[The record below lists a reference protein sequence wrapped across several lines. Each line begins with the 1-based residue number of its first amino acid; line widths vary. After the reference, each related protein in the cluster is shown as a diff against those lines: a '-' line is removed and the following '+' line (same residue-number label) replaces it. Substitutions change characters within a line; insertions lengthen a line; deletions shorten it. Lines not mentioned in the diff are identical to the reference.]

1 MKRVFSSTQ
10 ANRLYTRME
19 KNFLRERIHTSRRDL
34 AKVDREL
41 IDLFYILTANMQ
53 PVDWDKIDG
62 ITYQNM
68 QNELERTSA
77 RQKIKYEKLQPKT
90 KPEYRISLEPAR
102 TVVNLTDKTLT
113 TSEVTLLAKG
123 GNFAITPK
131 VVPVEDIIAG
141 TEAAIRNLPNSIAD
155 EIRFETVNILRTA
168 KAPKSNLSREEHQ
181 ALKSLNADKDILVL
195 PADKGNA
202 TVVMKSED
210 YRSKIEDLLEP
221 QTYKLLKKD
230 PTALIVRNTNRL
242 IKASS
247 LPEHLKSKL
256 INSEAQ
262 PPRLYGLPKIHKAS
276 VPLRPIVSA
285 PGSPTYNLAKYLTTI
300 LQPKVGN
307 TNSYVKDSTHFVQKL
322 KDIKLEPS
330 DIMVSFDV
338 VSLFTRVPLGE
349 SMDLIKESFPPDIAE
364 LFRVCLTGSYFL
376 WNGNYYEQTEGV
388 AMGSPISP
396 IIANFFME
404 RFEEKA
410 LESSVLKPAVWFR
423 YVDDTF
429 VVWKHGR
436 DSLDDFLHHLNSQS
450 PSIKFTMETEVNNQ
464 LAFLD
469 VLVKRNGDLLDHTV
483 YRKPTHTDRYLHKL
497 SNHHPSQKQ
506 GIIGTLANRARR
518 ICANEH
524 IQEELS
530 HLNKAFLANGYNDR
544 EIKAALAPRQRRPDA
559 NEQENIINKA
569 FLPYVSQVTDRIDQQ
584 KTKEN
589 HYPLQGSTVYLV
601 PAVAYILELPNASGT
616 RLTEH
621 KRNCRLGQ
629 TEKSAVAEH
638 ALRDGDHKIQFED
651 TQVIATTSGYHPRL
665 VREAV
670 EIHKHPNNF
679 NRKEETFYLNRIW
692 HPAISR
698 TKVAAQ
704 RSRPVPEELP
714 PEQATPLRRRINTSA
729 TPTNLEEFTPW
740 MSLDNKEGNYARH
753 DRQKH
758 ASGEETI
765 T

>member
-1 MKRVFSSTQ
+1 MRRGRRNIEHLLCYCL
-10 ANRLYTRME
+10 ALENRR
-19 KNFLRERIHTSRRDL
+19 F
-34 AKVDREL
+34 
-41 IDLFYILTANMQ
+41 
-53 PVDWDKIDG
+53 
-62 ITYQNM
+62 
-68 QNELERTSA
+68 
-77 RQKIKYEKLQPKT
+77 
-90 KPEYRISLEPAR
+90 
-102 TVVNLTDKTLT
+102 KTLGHDFVERLEEAAE
-113 TSEVTLLAKG
+113 SNISNI
-123 GNFAITPK
+123 GNFAK
-131 VVPVEDIIAG
+131 SWKCFNAKKECEEGLMFRGRGLVE
-141 TEAAIRNLPNSIAD
+141 
-155 EIRFETVNILRTA
+155 
-168 KAPKSNLSREEHQ
+168 
-181 ALKSLNADKDILVL
+181 
-195 PADKGNA
+195 
-202 TVVMKSED
+202 
-210 YRSKIEDLLEP
+210 
-221 QTYKLLKKD
+221 
-230 PTALIVRNTNRL
+230 
-242 IKASS
+242 
-247 LPEHLKSKL
+247 
-256 INSEAQ
+256 
-262 PPRLYGLPKIHKAS
+262 AS

-569 FLPYVSQVTDRIDQQ
+569 FLPYVSQVTDRIGIYRIPCSCGSVYIGT
-584 KTKEN
+584 TKR
-589 HYPLQGSTVYLV
+589 SV
-601 PAVAYILELPNASGT
+601 GT

-638 ALRDGDHKIQFED
+638 APRDGDYKIQFED
-651 TQVIATTSGYHPRL
+651 TQVITTTSGYHPRL

-670 EIHKHPNNF
+670 EIHKHPN
-679 NRKEETFYLNRIW
+679 
-692 HPAISR
+692 
-698 TKVAAQ
+698 
-704 RSRPVPEELP
+704 
-714 PEQATPLRRRINTSA
+714 
-729 TPTNLEEFTPW
+729 
-740 MSLDNKEGNYARH
+740 KEGRNFLP
-753 DRQKH
+753 
-758 ASGEETI
+758 
-765 T
+765 

>member
-569 FLPYVSQVTDRIDQQ
+569 FLPYVSQVTDRIGKVLKKHNI
-584 KTKEN
+584 KTIYKPTRKIRDCLRPAKDKRE
-589 HYPLQGSTVYLV
+589 PLSSEAIYRIPCSCGSVYIGITKRSV
-601 PAVAYILELPNASGT
+601 ET

-621 KRNCRLGQ
+621 KRNCRLG
-629 TEKSAVAEH
+629 
-638 ALRDGDHKIQFED
+638 
-651 TQVIATTSGYHPRL
+651 
-665 VREAV
+665 
-670 EIHKHPNNF
+670 
-679 NRKEETFYLNRIW
+679 
-692 HPAISR
+692 
-698 TKVAAQ
+698 
-704 RSRPVPEELP
+704 
-714 PEQATPLRRRINTSA
+714 
-729 TPTNLEEFTPW
+729 
-740 MSLDNKEGNYARH
+740 
-753 DRQKH
+753 
-758 ASGEETI
+758 
-765 T
+765 